1 MRKIKLSV
9 LFIAIVCSMYSCS
22 GEQAIETMF
31 YNDEISFSDYEE
43 DTEPVTEYKIYEL
56 PEINSIPDIP
66 EIMYTEPV
74 TEKEIVLTTQ
84 SVVSSAS
91 LSESTETSVT
101 TVSDIKE
108 DNFVC
113 IDVPYI
119 SQNKEY
125 PTGCELVSASMLLS
139 FYGFNITAGELIDKG
154 YIKQADLEYSYDD
167 ENRIYCADPNEAF
180 IGDPRTESGYGCYA
194 PALLSGLKKYLE
206 NEYFDVVNLSEISL
220 HDLCMEYIDF
230 GEPVIVWASIDMNQ
244 TVVAENA
251 WTIKET
257 GEKFNWI
264 SNEHCLVLVGYDDEN
279 YYFNDPQKDA
289 AVPYKKETVE
299 KHYKELGSQAITVR
313 PW

>member
-9 LFIAIVCSMYSCS
+9 IFIAVVCSMYSCS
-22 GEQAIETMF
+22 SEQVIETMF

-43 DTEPVTEYKIYEL
+43 
-56 PEINSIPDIP
+56 
-66 EIMYTEPV
+66 YTEPV
-74 TEKEIVLTTQ
+74 TESEIYEIPEITGIPNIPKITHTELVMEKGTVFTTQ
-84 SVVSSAS
+84 SVVSSAL
-91 LSESTETSVT
+91 LSESTKTSIT

-108 DNFVC
+108 DDFVC

-119 SQNKEY
+119 SQNEEY

-139 FYGFNITAGELIDKG
+139 FYGFDITAGEFIDKG
-154 YIKQADLEYSYDD
+154 YIKQADLEYS

-180 IGDPRTESGYGCYA
+180 IGNPRTESGYGCYA

-206 NEYFDVVNLSEISL
+206 DEYFDVVNLSEISL

-230 GEPVIVWASIDMNQ
+230 GEPVIVWASINMSQ

-251 WTIKET
+251 WTIRET

-289 AVPYKKETVE
+289 AVPYKKETAE